1 MKVAMLLDNS
11 FINDK
16 RVYKEAQ
23 TLVKNGFDVTVI
35 CKNEIDES
43 LPKEEEIEGIKIKRL
58 FKYNL
63 GTTVLVEKNLLA
75 HFDLINN
82 LSESFD
88 VYHCHDTET
97 WPIGYLLSK
106 RDGAKFIC
114 DSHEYFPDYICK
126 EWHTSDLKYEL
137 TKLLVRARGEYIKYC
152 DGAIAVNEVISEKLC
167 NEFSLKDKPIVIYNT
182 RSINESLKKYNMGSE
197 IRKKHNISQYK
208 KIIVFSGTVEPSRGV
223 DLVIKSIS
231 YVENCVFIIV
241 GGDKFNYIEKLQKIV
256 QQYNVKDKVVFTG
269 KLNNQELFDYG
280 FSADLLIYLGLST
293 VKNMEYSAPNK
304 FFDYIMAGKPMII
317 SNLKFM
323 SSVVTRYDIGEVID
337 IKNIDFK
344 EIGYKINSLI
354 HSDEKLCKYSKN
366 VLKIQSLFSWEE
378 QEKKLIDFYKKIT
391 NV

>member
-11 FINDK
+11 FTNDK

-97 WPIGYLLSK
+97 WPIGYILAK

-114 DSHEYFPDYICK
+114 DSHEFFPDYICK
-126 EWHTSDLKYEL
+126 EWHASDFKYEL
-137 TKLLVRARGEYIKYC
+137 TKLLVIARGEYIKYC
-152 DGAIAVNEVISEKLC
+152 DGAITVNEIISEELY
-167 NEFSLKDKPIVIYNT
+167 NQFNLKYKPLVIYNT
-182 RSINESLKKYNMGSE
+182 RSINEVSKKYNIGID
-197 IRKKHNISQYK
+197 IRKKYNISKDK
-208 KIIVFSGTVEPSRGV
+208 KILLFSGTVEPSRGL
-223 DLVIKSIS
+223 DLVIKSMP
-231 YVENCVFIIV
+231 YVENCVFIIA
-241 GGDKFNYIEKLQKIV
+241 GGDKFNCIEKLQELV
-256 QQYNVKDKVVFTG
+256 QKYNVKDKVIFTG
-269 KLNNQELFDYG
+269 KLNYQELFNYG
-280 FSADLLIYLGLST
+280 FFADLLVYLGIPT
-293 VKNMEYSAPNK
+293 VKNMDYSAPNK
-304 FFDYIMAGKPMII
+304 FFDYMMAGKPMII

-323 SSVVTRYDIGEVID
+323 SSVVTRYDIGEIID
-337 IKNIDFK
+337 IKNINFK

-354 HSDEKLCKYSKN
+354 HSDEKSCKYSKN
-366 VLKIQSLFSWEE
+366 IFKIQDMFSWEE